1 MKKLLAFTLIA
12 LLAIAAWNSIDTSD
26 MVVNIDG
33 EEFSGP
39 MGALLGLVFGGIG
52 LLIGAVVV
60 TCVAVFVG
68 FLMAGLGILM
78 VAGLALAAVIMAAV
92 VAPLTLPL
100 LIPVAII
107 WYIASRNRKQ
117 RDREQALKQQPAV

>member
-33 EEFSGP
+33 DEYSGP
-39 MGALLGLVFGGIG
+39 MGALLGLFFGGIG
-52 LLIGAVVV
+52 LLIGTVVV

-68 FLMAGLGILM
+68 FLMASLGILM
-78 VAGLALAAVIMAAV
+78 VAGLALAAVIVATM

-107 WYIASRNRKQ
+107 WYIVSRNRKQ
-117 RDREQALKQQPAV
+117 RDREQALKQQPVV